1 MITAYFKEQ
10 EIEKGILIGQN
21 TGFSQVMGQI
31 LEMVSLSPLY
41 CHGLCVRTS
50 CKFVK
55 ILTFI

>member
-50 CKFVK
+50 CKF
-55 ILTFI
+55 